1 MPCSRR
7 RRDVSQ
13 IEDYNIF
20 KLVFRWEVHIATKA
34 CQEQGIS
41 FLLVVMETIRG
52 LHTVAKEHIQGIVAA
67 LLVIKAKESMW
78 WSLSW
83 RNFKSF
89 EKCCL
94 LLWLASGYLT
104 VSELNHLLYHH
115 LFSDALMT
123 SKMSTSPLNAF
134 FFDFMKFSDGLH
146 DLHGEE
152 GDLLFLLRMGDSLHL
167 PSESW
172 LQYCNHLSEKHH
184 AAAFQQL
191 Q

>member
-7 RRDVSQ
+7 RRNVSQ

-41 FLLVVMETIRG
+41 FLLVVMEIIRG
-52 LHTVAKEHIQGIVAA
+52 LHAVAKKHIQGIVAA
-67 LLVIKAKESMW
+67 LTRYQGKGEQV
-78 WSLSW
+78 
-83 RNFKSF
+83 
-89 EKCCL
+89 
-94 LLWLASGYLT
+94 
-104 VSELNHLLYHH
+104 V
-115 LFSDALMT
+115 FSDALMT
-123 SKMSTSPLNAF
+123 NKIISTNSLNSF
-134 FFDFMKFSDGLH
+134 SFDFMKFYDGYH

-152 GDLLFLLRMGDSLHL
+152 GDLLLLARMGDSLHL

-172 LQYCNHLSEKHH
+172 LQYCNHLSKKND

-191 Q
+191 L

>member
-52 LHTVAKEHIQGIVAA
+52 LHTVAKEHIQGIVEA
-67 LLVIKAKESMW
+67 LIRYQGIESRW
-78 WSLSW
+78 WSFSW
-83 RNFKSF
+83 RKFKSF

-94 LLWLASGYLT
+94 LLCTASGYLT
-104 VSELNHLLYHH
+104 VTELNHLLYHH

-123 SKMSTSPLNAF
+123 SKMSTNPLNSF
-134 FFDFMKFSDGLH
+134 FFDFMKSSDGLH

-152 GDLLFLLRMGDSLHL
+152 GDLLLLARMGDSLHL

-184 AAAFQQL
+184 VAAFQ
-191 Q
+191 

>member
-20 KLVFRWEVHIATKA
+20 KLVFRWEVQEATNA
-34 CQEQGIS
+34 SQEQGIS
-41 FLLVVMETIRG
+41 FLLVVMEIIRG
-52 LHTVAKEHIQGIVAA
+52 LHAVAKKHIQGIVAA
-67 LLVIKAKESMW
+67 LTRYQGKGEQV
-78 WSLSW
+78 
-83 RNFKSF
+83 
-89 EKCCL
+89 
-94 LLWLASGYLT
+94 
-104 VSELNHLLYHH
+104 V
-115 LFSDALMT
+115 FSDALMT
-123 SKMSTSPLNAF
+123 NKLSINHLNSF
-134 FFDFMKFSDGLH
+134 SFDYMKSSDGLH

-152 GDLLFLLRMGDSLHL
+152 GDLLLLARMGDSLHL

-172 LQYCNHLSEKHH
+172 LQYCNHLSEKCH

>member
-67 LLVIKAKESMW
+67 LTRYQGKGKHVVVIKLK
-78 WSLSW
+78 
-83 RNFKSF
+83 K
-89 EKCCL
+89 
-94 LLWLASGYLT
+94 
-104 VSELNHLLYHH
+104 
-115 LFSDALMT
+115 LFYDALMT
-123 SKMSTSPLNAF
+123 SKMITNPLTSEL
-134 FFDFMKFSDGLH
+134 
-146 DLHGEE
+146 
-152 GDLLFLLRMGDSLHL
+152 LLFRLYEIL
-167 PSESW
+167 
-172 LQYCNHLSEKHH
+172 
-184 AAAFQQL
+184 
-191 Q
+191 

>member
-34 CQEQGIS
+34 CQAQEIIS

-67 LLVIKAKESMW
+67 L
-78 WSLSW
+78 
-83 RNFKSF
+83 
-89 EKCCL
+89 
-94 LLWLASGYLT
+94 T
-104 VSELNHLLYHH
+104 LYQGKGEQVV
-115 LFSDALMT
+115 FSDALMT
-123 SKMSTSPLNAF
+123 NKISTNPLNSF
-134 FFDFMKFSDGLH
+134 SFDFMKSSDGLH

-152 GDLLFLLRMGDSLHL
+152 GDLLPLARMGDSLHL

-184 AAAFQQL
+184 AAAFQQF
-191 Q
+191 